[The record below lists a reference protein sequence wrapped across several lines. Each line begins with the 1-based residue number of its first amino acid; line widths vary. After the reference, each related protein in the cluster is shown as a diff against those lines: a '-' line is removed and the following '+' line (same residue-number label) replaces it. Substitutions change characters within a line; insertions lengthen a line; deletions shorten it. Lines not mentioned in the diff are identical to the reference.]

1 MTAEQYAMPFGA
13 VSSVYAWDRIGELIA
28 KITSELLKTAVCRW
42 SSPKKKKK
50 KMINNK
56 VRGKVHTPKS

>member
-28 KITSELLKTAVCRW
+28 KVASVLLKTAVCRW
-42 SSPKKKKK
+42 SSLPLKRRMGKHMCPK
-50 KMINNK
+50 
-56 VRGKVHTPKS
+56 H

>member
-28 KITSELLKTAVCRW
+28 KVASVLLKTAVCRW
-42 SSPKKKKK
+42 SSP
-50 KMINNK
+50 
-56 VRGKVHTPKS
+56 P

>member
-28 KITSELLKTAVCRW
+28 KIASELLKTAVCRW
-42 SSPKKKKK
+42 STFLLKKRKKKRD
-50 KMINNK
+50 NK
-56 VRGKVHTPKS
+56 